1 MLKKLLFMNN
11 KDSSPSP
18 QNPINETRPKP
29 LQSSV
34 VTLNQVCTLIAGC
47 ILESVQKLQF
57 MPFLF
62 FLWLSYRIPTPHYHS
77 LRLAWPIFCAI
88 SNYVHLHTV

>member
-1 MLKKLLFMNN
+1 MNN

-34 VTLNQVCTLIAGC
+34 VTLN
-47 ILESVQKLQF
+47 
-57 MPFLF
+57 
-62 FLWLSYRIPTPHYHS
+62 
-77 LRLAWPIFCAI
+77 
-88 SNYVHLHTV
+88 